1 MTELISEPPIEV
13 SWFIDTTPDYSLLD
27 NFTETNLNNFNNNI
41 NIIPHRF
48 VASEEE
54 HVDCFICMESRE
66 NDKFCQLNCDH
77 YFCVTCIRTIIQL
90 PRVFV
95 CPLCRERVTSIKTM
109 VTDIYNH

>member
-1 MTELISEPPIEV
+1 MTELISESPIEV

-27 NFTETNLNNFNNNI
+27 NFAETNLNNFNNNI

-90 PRVFV
+90 PRVFD

-109 VTDIYNH
+109 VTDVYNH